1 MAEKTTY
8 VIALNDKL
16 SPGLK
21 KATAKALGLD
31 KAMGGLNGKA
41 KKGSKGMSM
50 LGGSIKGLIGPLAL
64 AAAAMKAFQF
74 ASESVKVARDFES
87 LENAISFASG
97 GAEKGAENMDF
108 LRQRSE
114 LLGTDLLAS
123 AEGFKTLSASMLG
136 TKLEG
141 QATNDVFDGIQVA
154 SSVMGLSA
162 EQSKGAFLALGQ
174 MMGKGKVQAEE
185 LRGQLGE
192 RIPGA
197 FNIAA
202 RAMGVTTQELDK
214 MMEQGQLI
222 SDEFLPKFSDELK
235 KTFGPGL
242 EKSVNSAQANFNR
255 FNNSMLELKLTL
267 GRALMPAV
275 NRAMDLF
282 KKAFAFIKANA
293 EIVAKAF
300 KPLTDAWK
308 EIGAA
313 ASDFFTELTGGA
325 SVMDSL
331 QMAFS
336 MLQKGLNFLKPAFEA
351 AVTIFKSAFGF
362 LLNIKKAIV
371 SLLETFPILVTGAK
385 AIALAFRDVFVNIA
399 KSAADILGG
408 VGDLIAGIFS
418 ADPKQIEKGL
428 EGLKDAFVEK
438 DIKVQPRLIGR
449 NLNRELKP
457 EKEPEVVLKLKGLAK
472 ESKAVG
478 FDQVLKPGD
487 RGLGGAAG
495 LAGAATGKA
504 GKKSSSSVDGIKSG
518 RPTNINIDIGKLIET
533 FNITATD
540 LNDIN
545 NKTKD
550 MVAQALLSAVNNVNN
565 IAR

>member
-21 KATAKALGLD
+21 KATAKAMGLD
-31 KAMGGLNGKA
+31 KAMGGVG
-41 KKGSKGMSM
+41 KKGKQSM
-50 LGGSIKGLIGPLAL
+50 NKLGSSIKGLIGPLAL

-74 ASESVKVARDFES
+74 ASDSVKVARDFES

-97 GAEKGAENMDF
+97 GAQKGAENMDF

-214 MMEQGQLI
+214 MMEQGKLL
-222 SDEFLPKFSDELK
+222 SDDFLPKFSDELK

-242 EKSVNSAQANFNR
+242 KKSVNSAQANFNR

-275 NRAMDLF
+275 NAAMGMIQ
-282 KKAFAFIKANA
+282 KGFAFLKLNA
-293 EIVAKAF
+293 GVIAQAF
-300 KPLTDAWK
+300 KPLTDAW
-308 EIGAA
+308 IGIKDVAI
-313 ASDFFTELTGGA
+313 SFFNELSGGTTITE
-325 SVMDSL
+325 ML
-331 QMAFS
+331 QRALS
-336 MLQKGLNFLKPAFEA
+336 MVQKGLIFLKPVLA
-351 AVTIFKSAFGF
+351 AVVGLWKAVAGSIINVKNIFFSLLDRFPVITTSFKLLGLSIKDTFVGILNSAKHILSGVGN
-362 LLNIKKAIV
+362 LLEGIFSGNTDKIKEGLSGIKKA
-371 SLLETFPILVTGAK
+371 
-385 AIALAFRDVFVNIA
+385 
-399 KSAADILGG
+399 
-408 VGDLIAGIFS
+408 
-418 ADPKQIEKGL
+418 
-428 EGLKDAFVEK
+428 FVEE
-438 DIKVQPRLIGR
+438 DRAIGQRVLGR
-449 NLNRELKP
+449 NLKAKPVILKT
-457 EKEPEVVLKLKGLAK
+457 VLAK
-472 ESKAVG
+472 EKQG
-478 FDQVLKPGD
+478 FSDVLKG
-487 RGLGGAAG
+487 GSKGGAGGAAG
-495 LAGAATGKA
+495 LSGGGKA

-540 LNDIN
+540 LGDIN